1 MGNFISN
8 SFNVDSDKKGTVYPV
23 HIIIIYWW
31 QLTVWDWIGFGL
43 PLIHTFIPFLYTYAV
58 SIKKFDNQFG
68 FGYTLFHESD
78 DMRMFQSEWNLN
90 QCILF
95 WNEYT
100 LDQSYRNRFRK
111 SSENTLLCRTVI
123 HCRMQTLQ
131 LCHSI
136 AFIRVWSKFCE

>member
-31 QLTVWDWIGFGL
+31 QLTVWDRIGFGL
-43 PLIHTFIPFLYTYAV
+43 PLIHTFTPFLYTYAV

-68 FGYTLFHESD
+68 FRYTLFHAYVSVW
-78 DMRMFQSEWNLN
+78 MKSKSM
-90 QCILF
+90 
-95 WNEYT
+95 EYALKWIHT
-100 LDQSYRNRFRK
+100 LDQSYRNRFEK
-111 SSENTLLCRTVI
+111 SSENTS
-123 HCRMQTLQ
+123 

-136 AFIRVWSKFCE
+136 AFDRNSANKHLYPSH